1 MYRLEI
7 KEPHMVNNCNGSYE
21 RKASPVFHTWRMR
34 CIAVSEDKQALEEYA
49 EKLPLEMFYFRK
61 REYVIEQAGPGGI
74 SGEKGVKENVIQGN
88 QET

>member
-34 CIAVSEDKQALEEYA
+34 CIAVSKDKQALEEYA

-61 REYVIEQAGPGGI
+61 REYVIE
-74 SGEKGVKENVIQGN
+74 
-88 QET
+88 